1 MLTSPLYI
9 NSIISDRSSK
19 LVSRITTIIG
29 PGKHANSGCSKK
41 SCSKYELHADST
53 ICRRKN
59 EHGITTT
66 NKQNSA
72 ANTHTI
78 SLVYT
83 INHGKKEKKVRYIF
97 HFNKYLPCERECYVL
112 PPPEWCQWNFRW
124 KRACQRR
131 WAGWL
136 SDFSTWDETDLE
148 TWLLMLAKLEFLQFS

>member
-19 LVSRITTIIG
+19 LVSRMTTIIG

-72 ANTHTI
+72 ANTQQFLLSTQYI
-78 SLVYT
+78 T
-83 INHGKKEKKVRYIF
+83 GKRKESTF
-97 HFNKYLPCERECYVL
+97 L
-112 PPPEWCQWNFRW
+112 
-124 KRACQRR
+124 
-131 WAGWL
+131 
-136 SDFSTWDETDLE
+136 FS
-148 TWLLMLAKLEFLQFS
+148 F